1 MQLPTLVGGD
11 CTSLFEL
18 SKPNVTG
25 DLCILC
31 THSASTRAKK
41 KIRFSPFKNTIQTT
55 QNNETKR
62 SNKRERGGHPT
73 MDFFTPSWT
82 FRVEGCTTA
91 NCLTRCFFQG
101 LSRGTPLCIVDSSCA
116 GAFCMVSSRALR
128 RMLFVHC
135 GSRCLCRNLL
145 FGVLWDA
152 RIAADFGRRSF
163 EVLGFGRATRL
174 AGANFC
180 VWGVGQQP
188 KSNFEPEP
196 VRLQSPV
203 LNHAPVLNPAHVKR
217 EMDASE
223 SDCEILVCNFIQ
235 KQECSM

>member
-1 MQLPTLVGGD
+1 
-11 CTSLFEL
+11 
-18 SKPNVTG
+18 
-25 DLCILC
+25 
-31 THSASTRAKK
+31 
-41 KIRFSPFKNTIQTT
+41 
-55 QNNETKR
+55 
-62 SNKRERGGHPT
+62 
-73 MDFFTPSWT
+73 
-82 FRVEGCTTA
+82 
-91 NCLTRCFFQG
+91 
-101 LSRGTPLCIVDSSCA
+101 
-116 GAFCMVSSRALR
+116 MVSSRALR

-174 AGANFC
+174 AGADFC

-223 SDCEILVCNFIQ
+223 SDCEILVVQLHPKAGMLHVKEESGAQVQPCLLLSRQSRWTLFARKGNSVFV
-235 KQECSM
+235 KQEWRKRKNMWNRSGKRTV